1 MRKLDHSHSSE
12 DIKERLL
19 HVGNPSYIRD
29 FIYGSIDGTVTT
41 FAIVSGV
48 VGAGMS
54 NETIIILGLANVL
67 ADGFSMAS
75 SNYLGTKSEIDERD
89 LIHRY
94 EEKQIQDF
102 PEGEKEEIRQ
112 IFRMKKFEGEDL
124 ERIVEVISQN
134 EKEWLK
140 IMLQEEYGLGHNLRN
155 PLRSAISTFVAFV
168 ICGIVPLLP
177 FMFSRNLSFLLSS
190 ILAAIIFFLV
200 GALKSKWS
208 LESFFLSG
216 IKTLL
221 IGVISSALAY
231 FTGSFLE
238 GWILN

>member
-1 MRKLDHSHSSE
+1 MSKLEHSHRSE

-19 HVGNPSYIRD
+19 QVGNPNYIRD

-54 NETIIILGLANVL
+54 NQAIIILGLANVL

-75 SNYLGTKSEIDERD
+75 SNYLGTKSEIDERN

-94 EEKQIQDF
+94 EKEQIAYK

-112 IFRMKKFEGEDL
+112 IFQMKGFTGPDL
-124 ERIVEVISQN
+124 EKIVEVISQN
-134 EKEWLK
+134 ENEWLK
-140 IMLQEEYGLGHNLRN
+140 IMMQEEYGFGLKMRN
-155 PLRSAISTFVAFV
+155 PWKSAISTFVAFV

-177 FMFSRNLSFLLSS
+177 FMLNLRHDFFISS
-190 ILAAIIFFLV
+190 IFAAITFFLV
-200 GALKSKWS
+200 GALKSRWS
-208 LESFFLSG
+208 LESFYMSG
-216 IKTLL
+216 MKTLL
-221 IGVISSALAY
+221 IGAVSSAIAY
-231 FTGSFLE
+231 LTGSFLE
-238 GWILN
+238 GRF